1 VKKALGV
8 ALVMALAAVATV
20 IIRAPAA
27 WLGDWLEARSKIRLI
42 DPRGT
47 VWQGS
52 ALVGMSDGRAIT
64 LVPGRVDWRIV
75 ALTPNSVAAE
85 LSHPWLTAPLRLSL
99 GADGIGFTKGSSRI
113 PAGVLASAG
122 APFNTLKPGGTL
134 EISWTEAKLRGAAF
148 TGEITIDWHQAKS
161 ALSTIA
167 PLGSY
172 RLRVRGSGEPPILE
186 LQTLTGPLQM
196 QGSGRIEGT
205 RVRFNGTATA
215 EAGMRS
221 SLDGLLGLLGMRSGD
236 KVLLAID
243 SG

>member
-1 VKKALGV
+1 L
-8 ALVMALAAVATV
+8 
-20 IIRAPAA
+20 
-27 WLGDWLEARSKIRLI
+27 D
-42 DPRGT
+42 
-47 VWQGS
+47 
-52 ALVGMSDGRAIT
+52 
-64 LVPGRVDWRIV
+64 
-75 ALTPNSVAAE
+75 
-85 LSHPWLTAPLRLSL
+85 
-99 GADGIGFTKGSSRI
+99 
-113 PAGVLASAG
+113 
-122 APFNTLKPGGTL
+122 
-134 EISWTEAKLRGAAF
+134 ISWGDGKLRGAAF

-186 LQTLTGPLQM
+186 LHTLTGPLQM